1 MKRPVI
7 SGLGPLSPFGAGME
21 TLWEALAS
29 GSSAIRSLSRFSSIS
44 SALGGEITDIDLDDI
59 IDNRSFRRAADVS
72 KYALAAIQL
81 ALLDAGLDSA
91 EGEDSAIVTAVTHG
105 AMNYTEAYHK
115 SLVTGGVEDI
125 SPILFSDS
133 VLNAPAGNASICYG
147 IRGAVHTIVGGTA
160 ASIKA
165 AIMACRLIQEDGIN
179 RAVVVS
185 AEEINKLSFYC
196 RKRFGDSEMSE
207 GAGVFLIE
215 DASLR
220 KGRQPYCCISGYASH
235 IDPEGPYVSFQ
246 MAVDKALSMAGIAKH
261 DLDFALTGMPPGMH
275 TRHLDGMP
283 SDTVSRYTGNAF
295 CVSSAWNITLAAY
308 MIYKEALPDSFIK
321 RCEEKKK
328 LNTIQHVIVCNLEET
343 GAAAA
348 IVLSKPEHV

>member
-7 SGLGPLSPFGAGME
+7 SGLGLLSPFGAGME
-21 TLWEALAS
+21 PLWQSLAS
-29 GSSAIRSLSRFSSIS
+29 GSSGIRSLSRFSSVS
-44 SALGGEITDIDLDDI
+44 GALGSEITDIDLDDI
-59 IDNRSFRRAADVS
+59 IDNRKFRRAADVS

-81 ALLDAGLDSA
+81 AINDASLDSA
-91 EGEDSAIVTAVTHG
+91 AGEDSAMVTAVTHG
-105 AMNYTEAYHK
+105 AMNYTQAYHK

-147 IRGAVHTIVGGTA
+147 IQGAVHTIVGGTA

-165 AIMACRLIQEDGIN
+165 AMIACRLIREDGIN
-179 RAVVVS
+179 RSVVVS
-185 AEEINKLSFYC
+185 AEEMNELSFYC
-196 RKRFGDSEMSE
+196 RKKLGESEMSE

-215 DASLR
+215 DASVR
-220 KGRQPYCCISGYASH
+220 KGRQPYCCISGYASY
-235 IDPEGPYVSFQ
+235 IDPDGPDVSFQ

-261 DLDFALTGMPPGMH
+261 DLDFALTDMPPGMCM
-275 TRHLDGMP
+275 RHLDGIP

-295 CVSSAWNITLAAY
+295 CVSSSWNIMLAAY
-308 MIYKEALPDSFIK
+308 IIYKDALPDSFIK
-321 RCEEKKK
+321 RCEEERK
-328 LNTIQHVIVCNLEET
+328 LNTIRNVIVCNLEET

-348 IVLSKPEHV
+348 IVLSKQEHV